1 MTRTMK
7 YARLVLAGSVMLMT
21 AGLMGGCAAHADMD
35 KLNAAA
41 SRTEAAADRA
51 AQAAADA
58 EKAAKSAEMAADRAE
73 RAFSKGM
80 MK

>member
-1 MTRTMK
+1 MMQTKK
-7 YARLVLAGSVMLMT
+7 YARLALAGAVMMMT
-21 AGLMGGCAAHADMD
+21 AGTMGGCAAKVDMTR
-35 KLNAAA
+35 LNAAA
-41 SRTEAAADRA
+41 TRTEAAADRA

-58 EKAAKSAEMAADRAE
+58 EKAAKNAQSSADRAE

>member
-1 MTRTMK
+1 MMQTQK
-7 YARLVLAGSVMLMT
+7 YARLVLAGSVLLMT
-21 AGLMGGCAAHADMD
+21 AGGTAGCAAHADMD
-35 KLNAAA
+35 RMNAAVTRA
-41 SRTEAAADRA
+41 EAAADRA

-58 EKAAKSAEMAADRAE
+58 EKAARSAESAADRAE